1 MCNKVKINKI
11 IPISTVDGPGS
22 RTSVFVQGCNLKC
35 AFCHNPETINICIN
49 CGLCVKSC
57 PAGALKL
64 SNKKVVWE
72 EKKCIH
78 CDTCINICPHLS
90 SPKVKDMTAKEVF
103 FEIMK
108 NRPFIRGITVSGGEA
123 TLYPKFLSELFYLAK
138 KEGLNTLIDSNG
150 KIDFRRYP
158 EMIEY
163 TDGVMLDIK
172 AWDDDV
178 FKRLTVEKRDVLL
191 SDNIK
196 FLVDINKLE
205 ELRIVCNAKH
215 VDVLNSLEQVRLCI
229 PNEYFSVQLKLIAF
243 RNNGVK
249 LSMKNEPSV
258 NLQEM
263 QKYEDFAIKLG
274 YKNIKVR

>member
-138 KEGLNTLIDSNG
+138 KEGEGL
-150 KIDFRRYP
+150 FP
-158 EMIEY
+158 
-163 TDGVMLDIK
+163 
-172 AWDDDV
+172 
-178 FKRLTVEKRDVLL
+178 
-191 SDNIK
+191 
-196 FLVDINKLE
+196 
-205 ELRIVCNAKH
+205 
-215 VDVLNSLEQVRLCI
+215 
-229 PNEYFSVQLKLIAF
+229 
-243 RNNGVK
+243 
-249 LSMKNEPSV
+249 
-258 NLQEM
+258 
-263 QKYEDFAIKLG
+263 
-274 YKNIKVR
+274 

>member
-1 MCNKVKINKI
+1 
-11 IPISTVDGPGS
+11 
-22 RTSVFVQGCNLKC
+22 
-35 AFCHNPETINICIN
+35 
-49 CGLCVKSC
+49 
-57 PAGALKL
+57 
-64 SNKKVVWE
+64 
-72 EKKCIH
+72 
-78 CDTCINICPHLS
+78 
-90 SPKVKDMTAKEVF
+90 
-103 FEIMK
+103 
-108 NRPFIRGITVSGGEA
+108 
-123 TLYPKFLSELFYLAK
+123 
-138 KEGLNTLIDSNG
+138 
-150 KIDFRRYP
+150 
-158 EMIEY
+158 MIEY

-178 FKRLTVEKRDVLL
+178 FKRLTDEKREVSL

-205 ELRIVCNAKH
+205 ELRIVCNAKY